1 MKIILLKIMHK
12 DKQVKP
18 DKICRLLTKLV
29 QKNQG
34 IMEEF
39 KVNSIRQFLIILK
52 LHLVML

>member
-1 MKIILLKIMHK
+1 MKIVLIKIMHK
-12 DKQVKP
+12 DKQAKP
-18 DKICRLLTKLV
+18 DKICHLLTKLV

-52 LHLVML
+52 LHLVMQ